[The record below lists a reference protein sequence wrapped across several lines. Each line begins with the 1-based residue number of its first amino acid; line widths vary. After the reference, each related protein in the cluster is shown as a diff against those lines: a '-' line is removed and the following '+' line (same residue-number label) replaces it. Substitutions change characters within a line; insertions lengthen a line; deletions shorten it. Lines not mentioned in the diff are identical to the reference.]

1 MSSIPFDCFGIAFWR
16 KKPLKFNSC
25 NIEWNFYVHKQTVRL
40 LDRIDFIFDKKREL
54 TLYCMIQLLIKTSS
68 MRYQTVHYIKQ
79 KQNKILEMEIGN
91 WLET

>member
-1 MSSIPFDCFGIAFWR
+1 MSSILFDCFGIAIW
-16 KKPLKFNSC
+16 KKKTLKFNSC
-25 NIEWNFYVHKQTVRL
+25 NIEWNFYVHTQTVRL

-54 TLYCMIQLLIKTSS
+54 TLYCMMQLLIKTSS

-79 KQNKILEMEIGN
+79 KQNKILEREIGN